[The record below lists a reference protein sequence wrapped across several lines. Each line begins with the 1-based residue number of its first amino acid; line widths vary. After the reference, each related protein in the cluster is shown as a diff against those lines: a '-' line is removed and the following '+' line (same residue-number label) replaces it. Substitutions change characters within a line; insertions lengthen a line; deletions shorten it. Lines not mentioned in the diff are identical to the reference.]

1 MTCLGKESI
10 DKDRCDLSRVKSY
23 DSPSVKVLHR
33 SDQKILIKL
42 VSQFFSFL
50 NFFISAREG
59 AVYTVQD
66 SHDSADHSEGE
77 RLEVNTKSP

>member
-42 VSQFFSFL
+42 VSLS
-50 NFFISAREG
+50 
-59 AVYTVQD
+59 
-66 SHDSADHSEGE
+66 
-77 RLEVNTKSP
+77 SPF